1 MTAEAGSYRYMAPEV
16 FRHEPYNEKCDVYS
30 FAMICYY
37 LLRLKP
43 PFYHMNGIDAARSAA
58 LEYQRP
64 SLSSWPL
71 EPMLADVLRMGWAE
85 AHTERPSFA
94 VILEKVTAHHQQAYG
109 CRVDESIAQQ
119 REQPQQRSVHMN
131 SSSMCVVS

>member
-43 PFYHMNGIDAARSAA
+43 PFYNMNGIDAARSAA

-64 SLSSWPL
+64 SLS
-71 EPMLADVLRMGWAE
+71 R
-85 AHTERPSFA
+85 
-94 VILEKVTAHHQQAYG
+94 
-109 CRVDESIAQQ
+109 
-119 REQPQQRSVHMN
+119 
-131 SSSMCVVS
+131 